1 MSCLLSARLIASR
14 VSAGRVYCTATTVK
28 NDSKRKK
35 FVIELGKSN
44 EAYLQYS
51 EDRHYNLIKFE
62 HTYVPDAG
70 KGKGLGK
77 KLVESAF
84 QYAIAQKLTVKL
96 ECDFAVKYFKDNEAK
111 YKAYVTK

>member
-1 MSCLLSARLIASR
+1 MSCLLSARLLTSR
-14 VSAGRVYCTATTVK
+14 ISTTRAYCTATGVK
-28 NDSKRKK
+28 NDTQRNK
-35 FVIELGKSN
+35 FVIELSKN
-44 EAYLQYS
+44 DEAYLQYTV
-51 EDRHYNLIKFE
+51 DHNANLIRFQ

-84 QYAIAQKLTVKL
+84 QYAIAQKMLVKL
-96 ECDFAVKYFKDNEAK
+96 ECDFAVKYFKDNQST

>member
-14 VSAGRVYCTATTVK
+14 VSANRMYCTVVK
-28 NDSKRKK
+28 NDCTRNK
-35 FVIELGKSN
+35 FVIDLGKN
-44 EAYLQYS
+44 DEAYLQYT
-51 EDRHYNLIKFE
+51 EDHNRNVISLE

-84 QYAIAQKLTVKL
+84 QYAIEKRMMVRL
-96 ECDFAVKYFKDNEAK
+96 ECDFAVKYFKDNEST